1 MQAWRREPCEK
12 VTRSCANSGRGAGRR
27 ADAAPRVPRPRL
39 GREGSVEG
47 RRAPRGAA
55 GTPPAAGRPG
65 GPRQDCQD
73 PQWRCG
79 DLSERLDQRSA
90 RCHACGLGG
99 APDWGRLADPRGETQ
114 SQALPDRAGPGL
126 NSFLAWPAFPERLTL
141 CLPNY
146 INLS

>member
-27 ADAAPRVPRPRL
+27 ADAAPRVPRPGL

-55 GTPPAAGRPG
+55 GTPPATGRPG
-65 GPRQDCQD
+65 GPRQNCQD

-90 RCHACGLGG
+90 RCHACGSG
-99 APDWGRLADPRGETQ
+99 APTGDGWQTHGERRRAKPCQTVLDLA
-114 SQALPDRAGPGL
+114 
-126 NSFLAWPAFPERLTL
+126 
-141 CLPNY
+141 
-146 INLS
+146 